1 MEYDTLIVSAA
12 NLSAGFYYAPAH
24 EYIYV
29 AGTYVYTIP
38 VPDGCTRMITLTVE
52 EEVTS
57 ALETSPV
64 IAPAKLILRQGMVY
78 IRRGTHYYTL
88 LGEKCNEL

>member
-1 MEYDTLIVSAA
+1 
-12 NLSAGFYYAPAH
+12 
-24 EYIYV
+24 
-29 AGTYVYTIP
+29 
-38 VPDGCTRMITLTVE
+38 MITLTVE
-52 EEVTS
+52 EEVPS